1 MTQLGRYTFAGRRN
15 LRCPASFWRNTV
27 DLVVDIVRAL
37 LMLGFIAIVIAAV
50 AGLFMIVFSI
60 ATSIDRKMQQ

>member
-1 MTQLGRYTFAGRRN
+1 M
-15 LRCPASFWRNTV
+15 
-27 DLVVDIVRAL
+27 DLVIDILRAL
-37 LMLGFIAIVIAAV
+37 LMVGFISLVIAAV